1 MCGFATVQTWKER
14 AFSTL
19 PPLTNAFAQNS
30 CIKKVVHT
38 MDGLSSSHDQ
48 KAFFR
53 NEKSAGEKSFS
64 TFLSE
69 RLITVF
75 AAVAPLYPTFTFT
88 AKVYL

>member
-1 MCGFATVQTWKER
+1 MCAFATVQTWKER

-38 MDGLSSSHDQ
+38 MDGLSSSHNQ

-53 NEKSAGEKSFS
+53 NEKSAGEKS
-64 TFLSE
+64 
-69 RLITVF
+69 
-75 AAVAPLYPTFTFT
+75 
-88 AKVYL
+88 